1 MSKLLDQVIAAVMDC
16 REIMLAPFSI
26 EEKGSISNIVT
37 TADQQVEKRLH
48 QRLLEILPEAG
59 FLGEEG
65 DRTEGYRYLF
75 VVDPIDGTSNF
86 ARGIR
91 ASAVSVGLMKDGAGC
106 LGVVYNPFTGELY
119 HAETGGGAFRNGEP
133 IHVSSRDFAHGMY
146 YTALSLYRKD
156 YAAPCLRI
164 LEQVYAQCDDF
175 RREGTASLEL
185 CRLAA
190 GCAELYFEMRL
201 FPWDVCAAE
210 VILREA
216 GGCSE
221 RLYADGLEAAQPF
234 PVIAANCRASL
245 DHLRAIVAEE
255 IPALP
260 ENYHQ

>member
-1 MSKLLDQVIAAVMDC
+1 MSKLLEQVIQAVLDC
-16 REIMLAPFSI
+16 RDIMLAPFSI

-37 TADQQVEKRLH
+37 TADQQVEKRL
-48 QRLLEILPEAG
+48 QERLLQILPEAG

-65 DRTEGYRYLF
+65 DRTDGTGYLF

-91 ASAVSVGLMKDGAGC
+91 ASAISVGLMKDGVGC
-106 LGVVYNPFTGELY
+106 LGVVYNPFTGEMY
-119 HAETGGGAFRNGEP
+119 HAEAGCGAFRNGEA
-133 IHVSSRDFAHGMY
+133 IRVSDRDFAHGLY

-156 YAAPCLRI
+156 YAASCMRI
-164 LEQVYAQCDDF
+164 LEQVYARCDDF
-175 RREGTASLEL
+175 RREGSAALEL
-185 CRLAA
+185 CRLAS
-190 GCAELYFEMRL
+190 GCAELYFEMRV

-234 PVIAANCRASL
+234 PIIAANCCESIGQ
-245 DHLRAIVAEE
+245 LRTIVTGE

-260 ENYHQ
+260 ENYH